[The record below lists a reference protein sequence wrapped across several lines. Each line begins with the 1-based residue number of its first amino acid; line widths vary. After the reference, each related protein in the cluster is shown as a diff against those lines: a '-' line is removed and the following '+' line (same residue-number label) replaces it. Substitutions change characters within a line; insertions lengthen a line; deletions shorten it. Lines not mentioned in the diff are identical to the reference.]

1 MTVGR
6 VSCNT
11 IAAASGDAAFPLPTL
26 PRKRGREQKAS
37 RDEREATFTMS
48 VSQCSQWHGLGLPL
62 PLAGEGGEG
71 ALAARDD
78 GEVYTMTGDAREPNW
93 RVSRKLRGR
102 AKALRQDMTDAER
115 IVWHAVR
122 AHRVNGAA
130 FRRQA
135 PIGPYVVDFVCHT
148 AKLVI
153 EVDGG
158 QHFEPS
164 EVARDNRRRGYF
176 ARQGYCVLRFNN
188 LDVIKNKSGVLE
200 TIAAAIGNAA
210 FPLPDPPPQAGEGAD
225 GRAR

>member
-1 MTVGR
+1 
-6 VSCNT
+6 
-11 IAAASGDAAFPLPTL
+11 
-26 PRKRGREQKAS
+26 
-37 RDEREATFTMS
+37 
-48 VSQCSQWHGLGLPL
+48 
-62 PLAGEGGEG
+62 
-71 ALAARDD
+71 
-78 GEVYTMTGDAREPNW
+78 MTGDAREPNW

-148 AKLVI
+148 AKLVV

-158 QHFEPS
+158 QHFEPRQ
-164 EVARDNRRRGYF
+164 AAYDARRGAYL
-176 ARQGYCVLRFNN
+176 ASQGYRVLRFNN
-188 LDVIKNKSGVLE
+188 VDVIKNKAGVAE
-200 TIAAAIGNAA
+200 TIAAALHGAA
-210 FPLPDPPPQAGEGAD
+210 FPLPDPPPPAGEGAE